1 MSTESFGHRLRRER
15 DRLGL
20 TQDDFGRLGGV
31 KRLTQYLYEQDSR
44 VPDLRYL
51 MRLAEAGVDVVYL
64 LLGRAERLADPECIA
79 ISPAQLTA
87 AYRLVDEFA
96 TDGKGA
102 LLPLEMRLRFFQ
114 MLVSSI
120 GCAGS
125 TATPD
130 QLRRQM
136 SRFAHG

>member
-79 ISPAQLTA
+79 ISPAQLS
-87 AYRLVDEFA
+87 A
-96 TDGKGA
+96 TIDKPIDVG
-102 LLPLEMRLRFFQ
+102 L
-114 MLVSSI
+114 
-120 GCAGS
+120 
-125 TATPD
+125 
-130 QLRRQM
+130 
-136 SRFAHG
+136 